1 MTQKK
6 IFAADK
12 ELFVLQTHL
21 ISESTEKTIQIHDFL
36 EKIEDQETN
45 KQKIASPRFQI
56 AGMEFSI
63 DVYPDSAV
71 FDCPGFI
78 GVFLNNYSK
87 ETLMSSVTV
96 KEASGEMSSWEM
108 EKSEPEAAVSGG
120 NVKSVESFDCWNVPG
135 LDVDILKENKT
146 EIVEVHLICPRVDVS
161 CKDMEGWSLV
171 FRAIQK
177 KKLGEQMLKC
187 QISDLLDLVKM
198 IL

>member
-108 EKSEPEAAVSGG
+108 EKSEPEPEPARASSCLTRSTGSGLRIT
-120 NVKSVESFDCWNVPG
+120 VTSSSW
-135 LDVDILKENKT
+135 
-146 EIVEVHLICPRVDVS
+146 R
-161 CKDMEGWSLV
+161 SL
-171 FRAIQK
+171 
-177 KKLGEQMLKC
+177 
-187 QISDLLDLVKM
+187 
-198 IL
+198 